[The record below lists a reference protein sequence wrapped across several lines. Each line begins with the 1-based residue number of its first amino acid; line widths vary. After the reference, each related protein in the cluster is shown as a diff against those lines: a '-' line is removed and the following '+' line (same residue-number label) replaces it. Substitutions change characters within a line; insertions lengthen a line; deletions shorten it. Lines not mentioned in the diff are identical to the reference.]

1 MSEDMYDDMDLHD
14 GLHADT
20 EDAVRSILHAVF
32 PDDARPCRADVLI
45 QLLDEEI
52 SAMDDRGDVL
62 DASEAIMRVVLKRTV
77 GDAALMF
84 APQGNA

>member
-14 GLHADT
+14 DLHADT
-20 EDAVRSILHAVF
+20 EDAVRSILH
-32 PDDARPCRADVLI
+32 
-45 QLLDEEI
+45 LDEEI
-52 SAMDDRGDVL
+52 SAMDARGDVL
-62 DASEAIMRVVLKRTV
+62 DASEAIMRGVVKRTV